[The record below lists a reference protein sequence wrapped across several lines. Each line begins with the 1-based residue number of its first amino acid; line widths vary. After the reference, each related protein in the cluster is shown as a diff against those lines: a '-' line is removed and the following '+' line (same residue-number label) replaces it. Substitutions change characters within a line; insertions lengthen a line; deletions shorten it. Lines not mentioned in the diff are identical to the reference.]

1 MPESVEATGKL
12 KETGFKEEEYE
23 EIENN
28 VFARTGFPAPV
39 NKYRLYF
46 TTSNIA
52 IEEPYYFIMDH
63 LKQTWGFHKFDKI
76 IDLTGAS
83 EQSVLFGI
91 NQQRLGLQQE
101 KVSQFLATI
110 GKMIKELF
118 QLVREL
124 RILDERLSYYEKI
137 YSGKSGAKAADITL
151 KGIWI
156 DLVEGGSKNPSSVYG
171 MATQLGFMTLPD
183 LFFDTFVV
191 KSEDVDKAVDKLEFN
206 RKVKEVLRRKL
217 MTYVTWREHTYK
229 ELKTRRIFTIKYL
242 RQHYN
247 SIKMYIEWVKPY
259 LRNIKRLQ
267 FSDKLMNKAS
277 LVSAFESAAMEIEF
291 LAIKVGEKGGKVGR
305 YFPCVLATFE
315 YSTQPRFSYH
325 GEGYQR
331 GPIHV
336 GELRIELRS
345 YAWTE
350 QDIENYKKY
359 RNDEAFD
366 VLTSIDSSLKSAMD
380 ALGDELKKY
389 VEEHEETI
397 NDKQNKANT
406 KSVNR
411 NEGMLDPFLSVFKGF
426 GEIFGSLSP
435 LPSSGVSTKKI
446 SRQDAYVDNEQK
458 KAAGSVAASVI
469 WQTYKNFKKAH
480 KPPFMAW

>member
-1 MPESVEATGKL
+1 MPLSVKASEKL
-12 KETGFKEEEYE
+12 SKFGFKDEEYE
-23 EIENN
+23 ELEYS
-28 VFARTGFPAPV
+28 VFSRTGFPAPF
-39 NKYRLYF
+39 NKYRLYW
-46 TTSNIA
+46 TTTNAA
-52 IEEPYYFIMDH
+52 IEEPYYFVLDH

-101 KVSQFLATI
+101 KVSQFLATT

-118 QLVREL
+118 QLVREI
-124 RILDERLSYYEKI
+124 RILDERLSYYKKI
-137 YSGKSGAKAADITL
+137 YSNKSGAKSADITL

-183 LFFDTFVV
+183 LFFDTFVL

-229 ELKTRRIFTIKYL
+229 ELQVRRTFTIKYL

-247 SIKMYIEWVKPY
+247 SIKMYIEWIKPY
-259 LRNIKRLQ
+259 LRNIKRMQLN
-267 FSDKLMNKAS
+267 DKLMNKAD
-277 LVSAFESAAMEIEF
+277 LVSAFESTAIEVEF
-291 LAIKVGEKGGKVGR
+291 LAIKVGDKGGKVGN

-315 YSTQPRFSYH
+315 YSTQPSFSYH

-331 GPIHV
+331 APIHV
-336 GELRIELRS
+336 GEVKIKLRS

-350 QDIENYKKY
+350 EDIENYKKY
-359 RNDEAFD
+359 RNEEAFD

-380 ALGDELKKY
+380 ALGNELKKY
-389 VEEHEETI
+389 VEEHEGTI
-397 NDKQNKANT
+397 PENKAGASPN
-406 KSVNR
+406 KVNSS
-411 NEGMLDPFLSVFKGF
+411 EGILDPFISVFKGF
-426 GEIFGSLSP
+426 GEMFGSLSP
-435 LPSSGVSTKKI
+435 VSLPQGGSKTKTDPYK
-446 SRQDAYVDNEQK
+446 DKANK
-458 KAAGSVAASVI
+458 NAAGAVAAGVI

-480 KPPFMAW
+480 KPAFMAW